1 MKNGILSKYFYSYN
15 VYIFIICQKNII
27 LYIYFRA
34 TTLYDRPGP
43 QFKTI
48 TLAEKHYL
56 LEKMNLKDFTELSES
71 GEVRLKSD
79 RPSLLVSSTSWTP
92 DEDFS
97 ILLKALQSI
106 HKITYILY
114 Y

>member
-1 MKNGILSKYFYSYN
+1 MFCN
-15 VYIFIICQKNII
+15 
-27 LYIYFRA
+27 YFRA

-48 TLAEKHYL
+48 TLTEKHYL
-56 LEKMNLKDFTELSES
+56 LEKLNLTDFTELSES
-71 GEVRLKSD
+71 GEVQLKSN

-106 HKITYILY
+106 HPITFIILIY
-114 Y
+114 YDQLN